1 MKPHIITVVVEK
13 WRRYHGRLGAGPD
26 KGDNWSH
33 RMLFEVV
40 LFGFRPAKPK
50 GFVRSPGISFQS
62 LLFHRKFNELREKR
76 WDRTTTVLPGTRGPD
91 PEEFAGGDGGG
102 AAGLGSANSGGEVAA
117 RAVGTE
123 NESPAPALGVVVCRS
138 AYTQLAGR
146 PRQPPLRRRLTAT
159 QRSSLV

>member
-1 MKPHIITVVVEK
+1 MIGSLPVVRSILVRRINFRALGGQQYCRRNLRPMKPHIITVVVEK

-102 AAGLGSANSGGEVAA
+102 AAGLGSANSGGE
-117 RAVGTE
+117 G
-123 NESPAPALGVVVCRS
+123 
-138 AYTQLAGR
+138 GR
-146 PRQPPLRRRLTAT
+146 HGK
-159 QRSSLV
+159 